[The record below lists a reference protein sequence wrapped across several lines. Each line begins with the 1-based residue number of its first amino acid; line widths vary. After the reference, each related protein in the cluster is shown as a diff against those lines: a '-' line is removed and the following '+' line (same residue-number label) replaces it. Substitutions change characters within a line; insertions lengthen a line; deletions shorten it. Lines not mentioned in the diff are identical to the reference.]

1 MSNEVAR
8 YSYGATDSKQ
18 YSDKIGASHRDTGAK
33 MGAYSDCV
41 DGKASRYGM
50 RRGSSVEN
58 VNSSTLDL
66 NSSNGGLKKVKYE
79 SENDNQR
86 RGSLDSLNKFPT
98 DDESLLSTMTK
109 LIDQKLKEKSKPTN
123 LLSGEDIPFVDE
135 SPEKH
140 PTNSSHQ
147 NKENIP
153 KPSDLYKNPSLHK
166 SQYSSNSLKFYKN
179 LEKNNDMALKES
191 KNEKEKE
198 VDTRASEDVPDNE
211 RLISLTLIANKIN
224 PGPKLKRS
232 ESLNKPER
240 TVSPM
245 TNKVK
250 RSESLNKT
258 GDKLK
263 RSDSLTK
270 TEKTES
276 NINKRREILLSGR
289 RLKES
294 TKNKRKNGMPD
305 RSIKRRHTVGGTKDP
320 DKVTY
325 LMDNKNQDENNP
337 HADNNKEKGIRTS
350 SPDLSSTRRE
360 RLLFEINLI
369 GPENMVVA
377 LRQHLIGSRP
387 QSFPE
392 SNVYKVPLESHV

>member
-1 MSNEVAR
+1 
-8 YSYGATDSKQ
+8 
-18 YSDKIGASHRDTGAK
+18 
-33 MGAYSDCV
+33 
-41 DGKASRYGM
+41 
-50 RRGSSVEN
+50 
-58 VNSSTLDL
+58 
-66 NSSNGGLKKVKYE
+66 
-79 SENDNQR
+79 
-86 RGSLDSLNKFPT
+86 
-98 DDESLLSTMTK
+98 MTK
-109 LIDQKLKEKSKPTN
+109 LIDQKLKEKSSSSTSSTA
-123 LLSGEDIPFVDE
+123 LLKDDIPYVDE
-135 SPEKH
+135 SPEKL
-140 PTNSSHQ
+140 PSTSPKQ
-147 NKENIP
+147 DKENRP
-153 KPSDLYKNPSLHK
+153 RPNDLYKNPSLHK
-166 SQYSSNSLKFYKN
+166 SQYTANSVKIFIPLDKS
-179 LEKNNDMALKES
+179 NDMALKES
-191 KNEKEKE
+191 KKEREKEE
-198 VDTRASEDVPDNE
+198 DTRASEDVPDNE
-211 RLISLTLIANKIN
+211 RHISLTVIANKIN
-224 PGPKLKRS
+224 SGSKLKRS

-240 TVSPM
+240 TISPM
-245 TNKVK
+245 ATKVK

-276 NINKRREILLSGR
+276 NINKRRELLSSGR

-325 LMDNKNQDENNP
+325 LMDNKNQNENNP
-337 HADNNKEKGIRTS
+337 NAENNKEKGIRTS

-360 RLLFEINLI
+360 RFLFEINLI

-392 SNVYKVPLESHV
+392 SNVFKVPLESHV